1 MAKKAETYEA
11 MTERLEAIVSRL
23 QEGNIP
29 LEEMIK
35 LYEEGSKLAL
45 KCRVTLDGYKAR
57 LDVIERQRAE
67 AEDE

>member
-11 MTERLEAIVSRL
+11 MTGRLEAIVSRL

-45 KCRVTLDGYKAR
+45 KCRATLDGYKAR
-57 LDVIERQRAE
+57 LDVIEKQRTE

>member
-11 MTERLEAIVSRL
+11 MTGRLEAIVSRL

-45 KCRVTLDGYKAR
+45 KFRETLDGYKAR
-57 LDVIERQRAE
+57 LDVIENQRAE

>member
-45 KCRVTLDGYKAR
+45 KCRETLDAYKAR
-57 LDVIERQRAE
+57 LDVIEKQRAE

>member
-45 KCRVTLDGYKAR
+45 KSRETLDGYKAR
-57 LDVIERQRAE
+57 LDVIEKQRAE

>member
-1 MAKKAETYEA
+1 M
-11 MTERLEAIVSRL
+11 SRL

-45 KCRVTLDGYKAR
+45 KCRETLDGYKAR

>member
-45 KCRVTLDGYKAR
+45 KCRETLDGYKPK
-57 LDVIERQRAE
+57 LDVIEKQRAE